1 MFSRVEIVESPSLIC
16 DTKVGFPISGKP
28 YKGYGFT
35 QIPIWD
41 FIYTNNNLKM
51 FDSFVIVLAF
61 AALFSLVN
69 AKYLKLSSTIG
80 MMILALVMSVFIL
93 LVKELAPSAYE
104 YIPTFE
110 RDIHFREFLLDII
123 LSFLLFAGAMH
134 INIQELQKQRK
145 AVFVFA
151 IFGTLISTFL
161 VGTLTYYAAQLLS
174 LNIPYIYS
182 LLFGALISP
191 TDPIAVLSILKNY
204 SVRKDLQ
211 MNIEGES
218 LFNDGVGMVLFVVIL
233 QVINRGYQNVHID
246 EVFFLFFREAL
257 GGIGFGILI
266 GFLGFQI
273 LKRTDNNAKT
283 HVMLTIV
290 MASGGYS
297 LAEYIYVSPALAMVA
312 SGLYLGKK
320 IHSEEYSKSNLI
332 QLVTFW
338 DVLDEILNGVLF
350 VLIGFFI
357 TIINPDVVNIPFAI
371 ITIIVVLI
379 SRYISVLIPFQLI
392 KHSNKK
398 VNRKTIL
405 MLTWGGLRGAL
416 GIALALSVPLE
427 HFGDLFVFLMYSVA
441 LFSIIVQGL
450 SIGKLVEKLNLVN
463 LKDVR

>member
-93 LVKELAPSAYE
+93 LVKKLAPSAYE

-246 EVFFLFFREAL
+246 EVFFLFLEKL
-257 GGIGFGILI
+257 L
-266 GFLGFQI
+266 
-273 LKRTDNNAKT
+273 
-283 HVMLTIV
+283 
-290 MASGGYS
+290 
-297 LAEYIYVSPALAMVA
+297 
-312 SGLYLGKK
+312 
-320 IHSEEYSKSNLI
+320 
-332 QLVTFW
+332 
-338 DVLDEILNGVLF
+338 
-350 VLIGFFI
+350 
-357 TIINPDVVNIPFAI
+357 
-371 ITIIVVLI
+371 VVL
-379 SRYISVLIPFQLI
+379 
-392 KHSNKK
+392 
-398 VNRKTIL
+398 
-405 MLTWGGLRGAL
+405 AL
-416 GIALALSVPLE
+416 V
-427 HFGDLFVFLMYSVA
+427 Y
-441 LFSIIVQGL
+441 
-450 SIGKLVEKLNLVN
+450 
-463 LKDVR
+463 

>member
-1 MFSRVEIVESPSLIC
+1 MRYQGGVSNL
-16 DTKVGFPISGKP
+16 GKP

-93 LVKELAPSAYE
+93 LVKKLAPSAYE

-297 LAEYIYVSPALAMVA
+297 LAEYIHVSPALAMVA

-416 GIALALSVPLE
+416 GIALALSIPLE